1 MLYCGICL
9 KCIMANMA
17 QAIRMALHYGEEH
30 LHLKDVF
37 GQDVGAP
44 LGGVFTVTQGLK
56 TAWNT
61 PLDER
66 GIVGTAIGIALSG
79 ERCVAEVQFV
89 DYIFNTID
97 LLKLAG
103 NCLWSSNGQFVLP
116 FVLMT
121 PTGAGIHGSIY
132 HSHSFES
139 WASRLPGWKIVMPS
153 DPLSAYGLMLS
164 AIEDPNP
171 VLYLKPKA
179 LLRVKGEEKIPGE
192 PDEENQLREMIDAPL
207 KDRDKWKPQWPQL
220 EKYQISIGKGRIIQ
234 SGSSVTVVSFG
245 RSLFLCRKAVETME
259 EKEKAG
265 VELIDMQT
273 IYPYDWSL
281 IKSSILKTKR
291 VLFINEDTEVA
302 NFAEHLAY
310 RASQEFFYSLYAAP
324 RVLAG
329 KNLPGIGLHP
339 HLEKATVPQVNNIVS
354 AIRELVKQ
362 NP

>member
-1 MLYCGICL
+1 
-9 KCIMANMA
+9 MANMA
-17 QAIRMALHYGEEH
+17 QAIRMALHYGEKH
-30 LHLKDVF
+30 LQLKDIF
-37 GQDVGAP
+37 GQDVGPP

-56 TAWNT
+56 TTWNS
-61 PLDER
+61 PLDET
-66 GIVGTAIGIALSG
+66 GIIGTAIGVALTG
-79 ERCVAEVQFV
+79 ERCVAEVQFA

-103 NCLWSSNGQFVLP
+103 NCLWSSNGQYPLP

-179 LLRVKGEEKIPGE
+179 LLRVRGEEKIPGE
-192 PDEENQLREMIDAPL
+192 PEEENQLREMIDAPL
-207 KDRDKWKPQWPQL
+207 GDRSRWKPKWPKL
-220 EKYQISIGKGRIIQ
+220 EKYKIPIGKGRIIQ
-234 SGSSVTVVSFG
+234 AGTSVTVVSFG
-245 RSLFLCRKAVETME
+245 RSLYLCKKALAKMNEGQ
-259 EKEKAG
+259 KKQ
-265 VELIDMQT
+265 VELIDMQS

-281 IKSSILKTKR
+281 IKKSVLKTKR
-291 VLFINEDTEVA
+291 VLFVNEDTEVT
-302 NFAEHLAY
+302 NFGEHLAY
-310 RASQEFFYSLYAAP
+310 RASKECFYNLYASP

-339 HLEKATVPQVNNIVS
+339 NLEKAAVPQEDDIIL
-354 AIRELVKQ
+354 AIMELIREQ
-362 NP
+362 P

>member
-1 MLYCGICL
+1 
-9 KCIMANMA
+9 MANMA
-17 QAIRMALHYGEEH
+17 QAIRMALHYGEKH
-30 LHLKDVF
+30 LQLKDVF
-37 GQDVGAP
+37 GQDVGPP

-66 GIVGTAIGIALSG
+66 GIIGTAIGIALTG
-79 ERCVAEVQFV
+79 ERCVAEVQFA

-103 NCLWSSNGQFVLP
+103 NCLWSSHGQYALP

-121 PTGAGIHGSIY
+121 PTGAGIHGAIY

-179 LLRVKGEEKIPGE
+179 LLRVKGNEKIPGE
-192 PDEENQLREMIDAPL
+192 PEQEKQLREMIDAPL
-207 KDRDKWKPQWPQL
+207 GDRQGWEPRWPL
-220 EKYQISIGKGRIIQ
+220 LKEYKIPIGKGRVVQ
-234 SGSSVTVVSFG
+234 SGSLVTVVSFG
-245 RSLFLCRKAVETME
+245 RSLFLCHKALEQME
-259 EKEKAG
+259 AQEREG
-265 VELIDMQT
+265 VELIDMRS

-281 IKSSILKTKR
+281 IKKSILKTKR
-291 VLFINEDTEVA
+291 VLFVNEDTEVT
-302 NFAEHLAY
+302 NFGEHLAY
-310 RASQEFFYSLYAAP
+310 RASRECFYHLYSAP

-339 HLEKATVPQVNNIVS
+339 NLEKATVPQETDILSV
-354 AIRELVKQ
+354 IRELKKE

>member
-1 MLYCGICL
+1 
-9 KCIMANMA
+9 MANMA
-17 QAIRMALHYGEEH
+17 QAIRMALHYGEKH
-30 LHLKDVF
+30 LDLKDVF
-37 GQDVGAP
+37 GQDVGPP

-56 TAWNT
+56 TAWNS

-66 GIVGTAIGIALSG
+66 GILSTAIGIALTGQRS
-79 ERCVAEVQFV
+79 VAEVQFA
-89 DYIFNTID
+89 DYIFNVMD

-103 NCLWSSNGQFVLP
+103 GCLWSSNGQYNLP

-121 PTGAGIHGSIY
+121 PTGAGIHGAIY

-139 WASRLPGWKIVMPS
+139 WASRLPGWKVVMPS

-179 LLRVKGEEKIPGE
+179 LLRVRGEEKIPGE
-192 PDEENQLREMIDAPL
+192 PDKESLLREMIDAPL
-207 KDRDKWKPQWPQL
+207 ENRDQWKPKWPEL
-220 EKYQISIGKGRIIQ
+220 KKYQIAIGKARIVKP
-234 SGSSVTVVSFG
+234 GSMVTVVSFG
-245 RSLFLCRKAVETME
+245 RSLFLCRKALSVMD

-265 VELIDMQT
+265 VELIDMRS

-291 VLFINEDTEVA
+291 ALFVNEDTEVT

-310 RASQEFFYSLYAAP
+310 RAGRECFYSLYAAP

-339 HLEKATVPQVNNIVS
+339 NLEKATVPQEQDIAT
-354 AIRELVKQ
+354 AIQELMSES
-362 NP
+362 P